1 MPYAESRFLSAHG
14 TTVTANY
21 IYDGLERPALR
32 TTQNMTPVGTTHYVY
47 DLAGYL
53 IAGATPRSDELV
65 VPKVPRLHSAG
76 SGAG

>member
-21 IYDGLERPALR
+21 IYDGLERLALR
-32 TTQNMTPVGTTHYVY
+32 TTQNMTPVGITHYVY

-65 VPKVPRLHSAG
+65 VPGVSRLHSAG
-76 SGAG
+76 ARAG